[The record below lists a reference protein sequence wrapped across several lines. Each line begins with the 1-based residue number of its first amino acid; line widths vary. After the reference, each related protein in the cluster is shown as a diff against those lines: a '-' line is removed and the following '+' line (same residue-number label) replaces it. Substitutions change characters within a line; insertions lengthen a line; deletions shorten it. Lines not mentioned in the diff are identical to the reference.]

1 MPDSRDYMERSCVP
15 LHYPRPSPAQLSR
28 HCAGWVDRGHMNVK
42 YERVQ
47 ESNREFTN
55 RIQELENLP
64 TVVF

>member
-1 MPDSRDYMERSCVP
+1 
-15 LHYPRPSPAQLSR
+15 
-28 HCAGWVDRGHMNVK
+28 MNVK

-47 ESNREFTN
+47 ESNRELTN